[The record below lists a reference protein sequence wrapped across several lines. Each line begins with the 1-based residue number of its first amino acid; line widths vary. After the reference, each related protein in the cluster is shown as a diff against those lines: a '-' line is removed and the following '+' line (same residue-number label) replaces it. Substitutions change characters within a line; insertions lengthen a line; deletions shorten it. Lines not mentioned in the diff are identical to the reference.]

1 MAEDAG
7 RKDTRFIIVV
17 GGVMS
22 GVGKGVATA
31 SAARILKEYGYST
44 TAIKVDPYI
53 NCDAGT
59 LRPTEHGEVWVTDDG
74 GEIDQDLGNYERF
87 LARKLPKHN
96 NITTGQIYRAVI
108 ERERRGGYLGRTVQL
123 IPHIPDEIKNRWWQ
137 AADDADIA
145 LIEIGGTVGDYENIP
160 FLFAARSLQME
171 LGEER
176 VLYVLITYLPVPGHI
191 EEMKTKPTQQ
201 AIKMLTESGILPD
214 IILCRAK
221 APLDA
226 VRKKK
231 IETYVNIPAEFVI
244 SAPDVSTLYEVPLN
258 LEREDL
264 GVKILGKLGLQPK
277 RTPDWQ
283 WLQTYVDR
291 VKEPSE
297 RCAVAIVGK
306 YVDIGDYCLS
316 DSYISI
322 NQALEHAGAAM
333 AVHVDIT
340 WLDAKELE
348 TGDDVG
354 ARRELLAPFDGIIV
368 PGGFGAAGVEGKI
381 AAIRFAREN
390 NVPFLGLCYGLQWAV
405 VEFARHVLGHGAAHS
420 TEVAPKTDY
429 PVVDLL
435 PEQRPVLERSAIGGT
450 MRLGAYRA
458 WLREGTRVQALYRKT
473 GRIQRDGSQ
482 IEEIM
487 TDRSQA
493 FRLGKEAGLGDAVL
507 ERHRHR
513 YEVSPDALNE
523 LEQGGMV
530 LSGIH
535 VRFDDARLVEFV
547 ELPDHRFFVGT
558 QAHPEFKSGPEDP
571 SPVFRGFVEAMIGGD

>member
-1 MAEDAG
+1 MNQTDRDG
-7 RKDTRFIIVV
+7 GTRFIVVV

-31 SAARILKEYGYST
+31 SIARILKEYGYAT

-87 LARKLPKHN
+87 LSQRLPKHN
-96 NITTGQIYRAVI
+96 NVTTGQIYRAVI

-123 IPHIPDEIKNRWWQ
+123 IPHIPDEIKDRWWKS
-137 AADDADIA
+137 AADSEIA

-160 FLFAARSLQME
+160 FLFAARSLQRE
-171 LGEER
+171 LGDNR
-176 VLYVLITYLPVPGHI
+176 VLYILITYLPVPGHI

-221 APLDA
+221 ASLDA

-258 LEREDL
+258 LERENL
-264 GVKILGKLGLQPK
+264 GAKILRKLGLPP
-277 RTPDWQ
+277 RATPDWQ
-283 WLQTYVDR
+283 WLHTYVKR
-291 VKEPSE
+291 TKEPAG
-297 RCAVAIVGK
+297 RCNLAIVGK

-322 NQALEHAGAAM
+322 NQALEHAGAAKDTR
-333 AVHVDIT
+333 VEIT
-340 WLDAKELE
+340 WLDAKTLE
-348 TGDDVG
+348 KSDDPSEHGKV
-354 ARRELLAPFDGIIV
+354 LSQFDGIIV

-381 AAIRFAREN
+381 SAIRYARES

-405 VEFARHVLGHGAAHS
+405 VEFARNVLGHGTAHS

-429 PVVDLL
+429 PVIDIL
-435 PEQRPVLERSAIGGT
+435 PEQKIALDRSAIGGT

-458 WLREGTRVQALYRKT
+458 CLKEGSLVHALYQREG
-473 GRIQRDGSQ
+473 RIGKDAKR
-482 IEEIM
+482 IEELAR
-487 TDRSQA
+487 DKSQV
-493 FRLGKEAGLGDAVL
+493 FRLGKDPTTVPAVL

-513 YEVSPDALNE
+513 YEVAPALIE
-523 LEQGGMV
+523 DLEQGGLI

-535 VRFDDARLVEFV
+535 MRLDEETLVEFI

-558 QAHPEFKSGPEDP
+558 QAHPEFKSNPEDP
-571 SPVFRGFVEAMIGGD
+571 APLFLGLVEAMTDAD

>member
-1 MAEDAG
+1 MNGASEDKG
-7 RKDTRFIIVV
+7 TRFILVV

-22 GVGKGVATA
+22 GVGKGIATA
-31 SAARILKEYGYST
+31 SIARILKEYGYST

-87 LARKLPKHN
+87 LGHELPKHN
-96 NITTGQIYRAVI
+96 NITTGQIYRSVI

-123 IPHIPDEIKNRWWQ
+123 IPHIPEEIKHRWWR
-137 AADDADIA
+137 AADGAEIA

-171 LGEER
+171 LGNKR
-176 VLYVLITYLPVPGHI
+176 VLHILIAYLPIPSHI

-214 IILCRAK
+214 IILCRARS
-221 APLDA
+221 PLDE

-231 IETYVNIPAEFVI
+231 IETYVNIPAEYVI

-258 LEREDL
+258 LEKEHL
-264 GVKILGKLGLQPK
+264 GTKILGKLGLSPRK
-277 RTPDWQ
+277 SPEWH
-283 WLQTYVDR
+283 WLETYVSR
-291 VKEPSE
+291 VREPSR
-297 RCAVAIVGK
+297 RCRVAIVGK

-322 NQALEHAGAAM
+322 NQALEHAGAAKD
-333 AVHVDIT
+333 VHVEIV
-340 WLDAKELE
+340 WFDAKALE
-348 TGDDVG
+348 TTDDPA
-354 ARRELLAPFDGIIV
+354 AREELLAPFDGIIV

-405 VEFARHVLGHGAAHS
+405 VEFARHVLGHASAHS
-420 TEVAPKTDY
+420 TEVAPETNY
-429 PVVDLL
+429 PIVDLL
-435 PEQRPVLERSAIGGT
+435 PEQRGVLERSDIGAS

-458 WLREGTRVQALYRKT
+458 WLREGTVVHTLYAGT
-473 GRIQRDGSQ
+473 GRIDRDARQLEALSGDSSQ
-482 IEEIM
+482 E
-487 TDRSQA
+487 
-493 FRLGKEAGLGDAVL
+493 FRLGKDTGAGDAVL

-513 YEVSPDALNE
+513 YEVTPDK
-523 LEQGGMV
+523 LEDLERGGIIISAV
-530 LSGIH
+530 H
-535 VRFDDARLVEFV
+535 VRLDDAKLVEFI
-547 ELPDHRFFVGT
+547 ELPNHRFFVGT
-558 QAHPEFKSGPEDP
+558 QAHPEFKSRPEDP
-571 SPVFRGFVEAMIGGD
+571 APVFLGFVEAATGED

>member
-1 MAEDAG
+1 MSAPSEDKG
-7 RKDTRFIIVV
+7 TRFILVV

-31 SAARILKEYGYST
+31 SIARILKEYGYST

-87 LARKLPKHN
+87 LGQTLPKHN
-96 NITTGQIYRAVI
+96 NVTTGQIYRSVI

-123 IPHIPDEIKNRWWQ
+123 IPHIPDEIKDRWRR
-137 AADDADIA
+137 AADGADIA

-171 LGEER
+171 LGNKR
-176 VLYVLITYLPVPGHI
+176 VLHILITYLPVPSHI

-221 APLDA
+221 APLDE

-258 LEREDL
+258 LERENL
-264 GVKILGKLGLQPK
+264 GTKILGKLGLPPRK
-277 RTPDWQ
+277 APEWE
-283 WLQTYVDR
+283 WLETYVSR
-291 VKEPSE
+291 AREPSR
-297 RCAVAIVGK
+297 RCSVAIVGK

-322 NQALEHAGAAM
+322 NQALEHAGAAKD
-333 AVHVDIT
+333 VHVDIT
-340 WLDAKELE
+340 WLDAKALE
-348 TGDDVG
+348 TADGPG
-354 ARRELLAPFDGIIV
+354 AQKELLAPFDGIIV

-381 AAIRFAREN
+381 AAIQFAREN

-405 VEFARHVLGHGAAHS
+405 VEFARHALGHGSAHS

-429 PVVDLL
+429 PIVDLL
-435 PEQRPVLERSAIGGT
+435 PEQRHVLERSDIGAS

-458 WLREGTRVQALYRKT
+458 WLKEGTLVHALYAKA
-473 GRIQRDGSQ
+473 GRIDRDGRQ
-482 IEEIM
+482 IEKLQS
-487 TDRSQA
+487 DRSQA
-493 FRLGKEAGLGDAVL
+493 FRLGKDVGPGAAVL

-513 YEVSPDALNE
+513 YEVAPDALQE
-523 LEQGGMV
+523 LEGGGMV
-530 LSGIH
+530 VSAIH
-535 VRFDDARLVEFV
+535 VRLDDAKLVEFI
-547 ELPDHRFFVGT
+547 ELPKHRFFVGT

-571 SPVFRGFVEAMIGGD
+571 APVFLGFVEAMISAH